1 MIVPATGT
9 YVKRLENF
17 FLANDIDDDEK
28 KRAVFIS
35 IIGPSM
41 YKTLRNLV
49 TPAKPADKTLTKLV
63 KVLLTHLKPKPSEWS
78 ASSSRADLVNRA
90 NL

>member
-1 MIVPATGT
+1 MATGT
-9 YVKRLENF
+9 LRRIEEFDSTSDWDLCQTGREF

-41 YKTLRNLV
+41 YKTLRNLF
-49 TPAKPADKTLTKLV
+49 TPAKPAEPV
-63 KVLLTHLKPKPSEWS
+63 RRS
-78 ASSSRADLVNRA
+78 ASR
-90 NL
+90 